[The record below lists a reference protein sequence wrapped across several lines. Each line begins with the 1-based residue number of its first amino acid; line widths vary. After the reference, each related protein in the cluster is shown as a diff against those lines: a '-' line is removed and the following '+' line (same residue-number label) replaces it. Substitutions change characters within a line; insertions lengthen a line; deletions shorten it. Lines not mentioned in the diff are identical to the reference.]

1 MRDLSEILNNHRLTV
16 VSNGNDGIAA
26 YLNHPGYKPKQVAI
40 IASWGGGWEHVSVS
54 LKNRCPTWDEMCI
67 IKDIF
72 WKDDEVVVQFH
83 PKKSEYVNIHP
94 YCLHMWRKIGSEF
107 ETPPKIFV

>member
-1 MRDLSEILNNHRLTV
+1 MRELSEIISSNRLHIECV
-16 VSNGNDGIAA
+16 ASDGLAA
-26 YLNHPGYKPKQVAI
+26 NLVYPGYKVRAVKI

-54 LKNRCPTWDEMCI
+54 LKNRCPTWDEMCMV
-67 IKDIF
+67 KEIF

-83 PKKSEYVNIHP
+83 PAKSEYVNIHP

-107 ETPPKIFV
+107 ETPPKAFV